1 MCSDGRLFGK
11 SLVLL
16 QLGRNDGF
24 QTDVDRMIYFDN
36 WNTNATGPTND
47 LAGGLVLPPPL
58 FKKVAVTNQRF
69 RKAFL
74 FRDRPR
80 ATKL

>member
-1 MCSDGRLFGK
+1 
-11 SLVLL
+11 
-16 QLGRNDGF
+16 
-24 QTDVDRMIYFDN
+24 MIYFDN

-58 FKKVAVTNQRF
+58 FKKVAVTNRRF